1 VQEKRL
7 EIMIKTAHI
16 EALVYPTENIEKVI
30 KAFYFVSGLKPKRE
44 NLEDIVKL
52 SAETKKKKEIES
64 IVKKIK
70 KQKVDIK
77 DHMDEEGNF
86 YLRFDKGTASENKL
100 VKTNSGYAIKVVL
113 KFVSYPRDLE
123 KIQKEIL
130 TTIG

>member
-1 VQEKRL
+1 
-7 EIMIKTAHI
+7 MIKTAYV
-16 EALVYPTENIEKVI
+16 EALVYPTEDIEKVI

-52 SAETKKKKEIES
+52 SAETKKKKEIEA
-64 IVKKIK
+64 IVQKIK
-70 KQKVDIK
+70 KQKFDIK
-77 DHMDEEGNF
+77 DHMDEQGNF

-100 VKTNSGYAIKVVL
+100 IKTNSGYAIKVVL
-113 KFVSYPRDLE
+113 KFVSYPRDLK